1 MMNSEFKHLR
11 ISQLDRSLK
20 ATRSIPPRP
29 ADGWIAAL
37 REALGLTLADLGRR
51 VHMTK
56 QSIQQFERTEA
67 NDRITLGNLRL
78 MAEAMGC
85 NLVYTFVPKTG
96 SLADLARQS
105 ARAGAT
111 RDLGRVVH
119 TMALEDQRPEN
130 VGQLV
135 EDETQRRL
143 KTR

>member
-111 RDLGRVVH
+111 RDGPVPPADRRHACAVSGRRAGR
-119 TMALEDQRPEN
+119 ALCHGGIVN
-130 VGQLV
+130 L
-135 EDETQRRL
+135 
-143 KTR
+143 